1 MALINLHNHSTYS
14 DGTLAPK
21 ALALEAARAG
31 IEYFSL
37 TDHDTIDGWPEM
49 GLELEKAGIK
59 YCSGV
64 EISTREKGNLHI
76 LGYGVNPTDPG
87 FVASLAEFRERR
99 AARIKKML
107 ERLNGLGIEINF
119 EDLKPRG
126 GVSPGRGQLADLLV
140 RRKLAPDIKEAFR
153 LYLSPLTA
161 AYEPSAGPTVE
172 EAIRVI
178 KGADGKAVL
187 AHPIKKGTAPD
198 LAAMKDA
205 GLDGLEAFYPS
216 HSPGETKDLIA
227 LAERHELFVTAGC
240 DFHGPPFERCAMSG
254 FDYPEEYFTEIKDL
268 FL

>member
-1 MALINLHNHSTYS
+1 MSLINLHNHSTYS

-31 IEYFSL
+31 IKYFSL

-49 GLELEKAGIK
+49 GLALETAGIK

-64 EISTREKGNLHI
+64 EISTRENGNLHI
-76 LGYGVNPTDPG
+76 LGYGMNPTDPG
-87 FVASLAEFRERR
+87 FVASLEEFRERR

-107 ERLNGLGIEINF
+107 EKLNCLGIEIKF

-126 GVSPGRGQLADLLV
+126 GVSPGRGQVADLMV
-140 RRKLAPDIKEAFR
+140 QRKIVSDIKEAFK
-153 LYLSPLTA
+153 LFLSPGAA

-187 AHPIKKGTAPD
+187 AHPIKAGTTPD

-216 HSPGETKDLIA
+216 HSPGETKNLIA

-240 DFHGPPFERCAMSG
+240 DFHGPPFDRCVMSG
-254 FDYPEEYFTEIKDL
+254 FEYPDEYFVEIKDL